1 MLNFVLVLVCTVEC
15 QHSDICCLENFIT
28 TQHDMKHLTNVNL
41 PRNVCLFIWSEP
53 NRNSLE
59 EFLLYKTWLTY
70 KKESKGMTYL
80 DFEILPFISRV
91 KIIWQI
97 SYRNRSCSHRVSQ
110 CVPLITKSLM
120 NMIERLFLIVNV
132 CCIISC

>member
-28 TQHDMKHLTNVNL
+28 TQHNMKQLANVNL

-80 DFEILPFISRV
+80 DFEILPFILRV

-97 SYRNRSCSHRVSQ
+97 SHRNRSCSHRVSR

-132 CCIISC
+132 CCIIWC